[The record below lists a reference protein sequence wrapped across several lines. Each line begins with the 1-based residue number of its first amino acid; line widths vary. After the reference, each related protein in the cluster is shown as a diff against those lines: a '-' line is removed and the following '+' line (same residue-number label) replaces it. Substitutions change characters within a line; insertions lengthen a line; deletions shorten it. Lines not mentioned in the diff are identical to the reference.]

1 MNINLKNL
9 KVLRKVEAS
18 AVILIKDPEETF
30 TNQLVL
36 EKKGKVKFNQSAGPG
51 KERESDKSKI
61 TIDKV

>member
-9 KVLRKVEAS
+9 KVLGKVEAS

-36 EKKGKVKFNQSAGPG
+36 EKKGKVINQ
-51 KERESDKSKI
+51 R
-61 TIDKV
+61 